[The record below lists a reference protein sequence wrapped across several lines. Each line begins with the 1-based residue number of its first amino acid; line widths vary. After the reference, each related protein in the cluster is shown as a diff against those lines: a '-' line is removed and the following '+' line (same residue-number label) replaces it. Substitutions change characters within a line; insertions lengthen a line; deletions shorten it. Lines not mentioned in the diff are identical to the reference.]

1 MTNYDLSE
9 EARKKLMGVATPTIA
24 TALFKRGLRNQFI
37 QDVRPLS
44 AKQSQYGRASLYAAL
59 HTGPR
64 RP

>member
-37 QDVRPLS
+37 QMCDRC
-44 AKQSQYGRASLYAAL
+44 R
-59 HTGPR
+59 PR
-64 RP
+64 RRIWSGKPSRCATYRPAKT